1 MTHNQ
6 IWGGAFMIL
15 AGISSLLANVV
26 GYSHTWPIYPLA
38 IGMLLICLR
47 RADDSPRRRLA
58 RQFGGAWMLLT
69 GVVHSIVLFTSYA
82 LIAPLYMIGGGLIL
96 LAFQYL
102 RHREQEVR

>member
-15 AGISSLLANVV
+15 AGISSLLGNMV
-26 GYSHTWPIYPLA
+26 GYGHIWPIYPLV
-38 IGMLLICLR
+38 IGMLLICMR

-58 RQFGGAWMLLT
+58 RQFGGAWLT
-69 GVVHSIVLFTSYA
+69 LAGVVHSIVLFTNHT
-82 LIAPLYMIGGGLIL
+82 LTGPLYMIGGGLIL

-102 RHREQEVR
+102 RNREQEVR